1 MVFPHHHQRE
11 QPTAFMQG
19 NGMGNPLP
27 TVVNIHVE
35 FRVSAATDTELG
47 HRVEQTQEAQVDA
60 SGNQPAQWVME

>member
-1 MVFPHHHQRE
+1 
-11 QPTAFMQG
+11 
-19 NGMGNPLP
+19 MGNPLP